1 MKVILLGHVK
11 NVGQKGEIKEV
22 PNGYYQNFL
31 APRKLAAP
39 ATETQVGHVHAQQAK
54 AVEKLE
60 MIKESAEAVKAKLEG
75 KTVEIAIK
83 ASEAGKL
90 YASVHGKDI
99 TAAIRTQLNVEIP
112 EKNIEIPELIKST
125 GNFPIKVKLFKGLDA
140 QLNVHVIAA

>member
-22 PNGYYQNFL
+22 PNGYYHNFL

-39 ATETQVGHVHAQQAK
+39 ATATQVEHIHAQQAK

-60 MIKESAEAVKAKLEG
+60 MIKESAEAVKAKVEG
-75 KTVEIAIK
+75 KTVEISVK

-90 YASVHGKDI
+90 YASIHAKEVAQI
-99 TAAIRTQLNVEIP
+99 IRSQLNVEIP
-112 EKNIEIPELIKST
+112 EKNIEMESIKAT
-125 GNFPIKVKLFKGLDA
+125 GNFAVKLKLFKGLDA
-140 QLNVHVIAA
+140 QLTVHVTAA